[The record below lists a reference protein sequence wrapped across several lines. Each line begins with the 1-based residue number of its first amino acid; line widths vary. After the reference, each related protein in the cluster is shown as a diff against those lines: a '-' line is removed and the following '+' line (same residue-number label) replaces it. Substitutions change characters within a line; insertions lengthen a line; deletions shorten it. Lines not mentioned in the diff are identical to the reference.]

1 MNKIVESYKRK
12 LASEDGWVL
21 KRGAQLRIAL
31 CYPNVYSIGMAN
43 LGFQAMYELFNNI
56 PEVSCERVFLPD
68 NKQVLQIDEGS
79 SASERVRSPRVS
91 KGNYRN
97 QALPGG
103 RASDTEFSRTS
114 SGYDVRH
121 SKGSSSVN
129 ELAEY
134 QRTGV
139 PLLSLESQ
147 TAVRDFDVIAF
158 SISFETDY
166 VNMVRMLQMSGVPA
180 WSKDRTEHDPL
191 IVMGGAASFLNPEPI
206 ADFTDVIAVGEG
218 EILGPKLV
226 DAIFE
231 NGTHSSEVRHAGRVR
246 THYSKEELLLSLAR
260 QGRGFYVPSLYF
272 VSYNEDRTV
281 NSYTPT
287 EAGVPSRVG
296 RAISAEN
303 PKEGSLRRAIRRE
316 QTEIIQ
322 QLKRDEVF
330 APSTTIFAPQAEMGD
345 RFLVEISRG
354 CSQGCRFCW
363 AGYNYWPP
371 RVVPAR
377 DILAKAKAWRTKTDK
392 IGLVSTAVCDHPEIS
407 EILQGLRAMDY
418 RISVSSLRLDQ
429 ISDELLDALV
439 ESRDQ
444 QIAVA
449 PETGSDRLRR
459 VINKN
464 LTNDEIVDI
473 CGAVFDRGMLTIKLY
488 LMVGLPTETDE
499 DLEEMIKL
507 VERIKDRML
516 EAGKRFGRAGKI
528 IPSLNGFVPKPNTPF
543 QWEALCE
550 EKELKRRL
558 QLVCKKLAR
567 IPNVEVRAMSAR
579 IAHEQAL
586 FSSGDRR
593 IAPVIEAMARWD
605 GDLKAALRETGVDSS
620 FHTSRTR
627 SHEEVLPWEI
637 VDAGLGR
644 PFMEREH
651 ERAREA
657 QSTAPCP
664 SVNQCTRC
672 GVCPTTWLAEAPPAL
687 VQLKAFATASSLQ
700 CTPSP

>member
-1 MNKIVESYKRK
+1 MKKIVESYQRK
-12 LASEDGWVL
+12 LASEEGWVL

-68 NKQVLQIDEGS
+68 SARSVKVSEGS
-79 SASERVRSPRVS
+79 VS
-91 KGNYRN
+91 TRTLSHKRGNTEHSRN
-97 QALPGG
+97 G
-103 RASDTEFSRTS
+103 
-114 SGYDVRH
+114 SGYDVQSPRK
-121 SKGSSSVN
+121 SDIAVN

-134 QRTGV
+134 ERTRT

-147 TAVRDFDVIAF
+147 TPVRDFDVIAF

-166 VNMVRMLQMSGVPA
+166 VNMARMLRLSGVPVWA
-180 WSKDRTEHDPL
+180 KDRTRHDPL

-206 ADFTDVIAVGEG
+206 ADFTDVIGVGEG
-218 EILGPKLV
+218 EILGPKIV
-226 DAIFE
+226 EAIFE
-231 NGTHSSEVRHAGRVR
+231 ND
-246 THYSKEELLLSLAR
+246 SKEEILLALTR
-260 QGRGFYVPSLYF
+260 QGRGFYVPSLYE
-272 VSYNEDRTV
+272 VSYQDDGTIAAC
-281 NSYTPT
+281 TPT
-287 EAGVPSRVG
+287 AEGVPARVG
-296 RAISAEN
+296 RAVSAES
-303 PKEGSLRRAIRRE
+303 PKEGSLRRAIRRG
-316 QTEIIQ
+316 QTEIVA

-330 APSTTIFAPQAEMGD
+330 APSTTIWAPQAEMGD
-345 RFLVEISRG
+345 RFLIEISRG

-377 DILAKAKAWRTKTDK
+377 DILAKAATWRGRTDK
-392 IGLVSTAVCDHPEIS
+392 IGLVSTAVCDHPGIS

-429 ISDELLDALV
+429 ISEELLDALV
-439 ESRDQ
+439 ESRDH

-449 PETGSDRLRR
+449 PETGCDRLRR

-488 LMVGLPTETDE
+488 MMVGLPTETDE
-499 DLEEMIKL
+499 DLEEMIVL

-543 QWEALCE
+543 QWEAICE

-558 QLVCKKLAR
+558 KFVSKKLAR

-593 IAPVIEAMARWD
+593 ISKVIEATARLN
-605 GDLKAALRETGVDSS
+605 GDLNAAIRETHIDPY
-620 FHTSRTR
+620 FHTSRRR
-627 SHEEVLPWEI
+627 SYDEILPWDI
-637 VDAGLGR
+637 VDSGLGR

-651 ERAREA
+651 ERAHEA
-657 QSTAPCP
+657 RSTAPCP

-687 VQLKAFATASSLQ
+687 VQLKAFATAA
-700 CTPSP
+700 SPAAIN

>member
-1 MNKIVESYKRK
+1 MNLKIVESYKRK

-31 CYPNVYSIGMAN
+31 CYPNVYAIGMAN

-68 NKQVLQIDEGS
+68 SGRSVKVSEGS
-79 SASERVRSPRVS
+79 VSTGRVGARGSSPTVREGS
-91 KGNYRN
+91 IRN
-97 QALPGG
+97 RTGG
-103 RASDTEFSRTS
+103 
-114 SGYDVRH
+114 SGYDGALAHARANAPL
-121 SKGSSSVN
+121 VN

-134 QRTGV
+134 ERTRT

-147 TAVRDFDVIAF
+147 TSVRDFDVIAF

-166 VNMVRMLQMSGVPA
+166 VNMARMLQMSGVPV
-180 WSKDRTEHDPL
+180 WSKDRTERDPL

-206 ADFTDVIAVGEG
+206 AEFTDVIGVGEG
-218 EILGPKLV
+218 EILGAKLV

-231 NGTHSSEVRHAGRVR
+231 NETR
-246 THYSKEELLLSLAR
+246 EELLLALAR

-272 VSYNEDRTV
+272 VGYNDDGTV
-281 NSYTPT
+281 SAYTPT
-287 EAGVPSRVG
+287 EEGVPARVG

-303 PKEGSLRRAIRRE
+303 PKEGSLRRAIKK
-316 QTEIIQ
+316 Q
-322 QLKRDEVF
+322 QFDLVDQLRRDEVF

-377 DILAKAKAWRTKTDK
+377 DILAKAAAWRGKTDK

-407 EILQGLRAMDY
+407 EILSGLRAMDY

-488 LMVGLPTETDE
+488 MMVGLPTETDE
-499 DLEEMIKL
+499 DLDEMVVL

-528 IPSLNGFVPKPNTPF
+528 IPSLNGLVPKPNTPF
-543 QWEALCE
+543 QWEPICE

-558 QLVCKKLAR
+558 KYVSKKLSR
-567 IPNVEVRAMSAR
+567 IPNVEVRAMSSR

-586 FSSGDRR
+586 LSSGDRR
-593 IAPVIEAMARWD
+593 IAKVIEAAARLN
-605 GDLKAALRETGVDSS
+605 GDLHAAIRETGIDPT

-627 SHEEVLPWEI
+627 SHDEILPWEI

-651 ERAREA
+651 ERAHEA

-687 VQLKAFATASSLQ
+687 VQLKAFATGAQ
-700 CTPSP
+700 PAQVIQ